1 MTIDKKQLTK
11 LSPEERIKKLKLM
24 EEERKKEVNEI
35 EELIKKSMHELK
47 TDKIAGEIAPEQR
60 AVDISRLFETKGE
73 DRLERTAREEAPQ
86 LVKGT
91 KGYQALVQTYE
102 AYSQLT
108 KFYGKISMGGNL
120 TAEERNTINRI
131 DEQIGVAERYMT
143 EGEKAASKLDASRM
157 VLYKLKKETGL
168 H

>member
-35 EELIKKSMHELK
+35 EELIKKSMQELK

-86 LVKGT
+86 SAKGT

-120 TAEERNTINRI
+120 TAEERDAINRI

-168 H
+168 